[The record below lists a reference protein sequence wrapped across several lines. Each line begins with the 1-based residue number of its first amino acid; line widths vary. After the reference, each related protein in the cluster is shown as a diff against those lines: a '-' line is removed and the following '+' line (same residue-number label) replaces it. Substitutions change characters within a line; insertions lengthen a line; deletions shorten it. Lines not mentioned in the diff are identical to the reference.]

1 MVNKHVQLTEK
12 IGRAKKELL
21 ESLIARMRP
30 GELAGTVSP
39 WECRVRIIIFL

>member
-1 MVNKHVQLTEK
+1 MINKKMHLTEK

-21 ESLIARMRP
+21 ESLTARIRP

-39 WECRVRIIIFL
+39 WECCVRITLFL